1 MHPILTAS
9 FENSSLKL
17 VLTDGYCSIFQS
29 LVHPKLIKGT
39 KSGFENPAVF
49 KNRKEELK
57 CTTERSNPA
66 ANFSWKYQNIK
77 IGCKEPS
84 DCQPSGIWI
93 RISSSFVG
101 KVEQRSLNTSVLIV
115 PSHIDRK
122 FFKCTATNPAD
133 HGKKDSKVYAFIRRG
148 QSILQCSFDGKF
160 KTFRT

>member
-1 MHPILTAS
+1 MLHISPLAR
-9 FENSSLKL
+9 
-17 VLTDGYCSIFQS
+17 
-29 LVHPKLIKGT
+29 PKLIKET
-39 KSGFENPAVF
+39 MSGFEKPAVF
-49 KNRKEELK
+49 KDTEEELE

-77 IGCKEPS
+77 VGCKEPS
-84 DCQPSGIWI
+84 DCQPSGKWI

-101 KVEQRSLNTSVLIV
+101 KVEQRSFNTSVLIV

-122 FFKCTATNPAD
+122 FFKCTATSPAD
-133 HGKKDSKVYAFIRRG
+133 RGKKDSKVYAFIRRG

>member
-1 MHPILTAS
+1 MFHISP
-9 FENSSLKL
+9 L
-17 VLTDGYCSIFQS
+17 VY
-29 LVHPKLIKGT
+29 PKLIKGT

-84 DCQPSGIWI
+84 DCQPSGEWM

-122 FFKCTATNPAD
+122 FFECTATNPAD
-133 HGKKDSKVYAFIRRG
+133 RGKKDSKVYAFIRRG

>member
-1 MHPILTAS
+1 MLHISPLAR
-9 FENSSLKL
+9 
-17 VLTDGYCSIFQS
+17 
-29 LVHPKLIKGT
+29 PKLIKET
-39 KSGFENPAVF
+39 MSGFEKPAVF
-49 KNRKEELK
+49 KDTEEELE

-84 DCQPSGIWI
+84 DCQPSGKWI

-133 HGKKDSKVYAFIRRG
+133 RGKKDSKVYAFIRRG